1 MNLFVL
7 FLIRLF
13 GASENE
19 TSHAFNFDAHLVL
32 NLPVPNVHQNFGFTP
47 LHVCATI
54 MYTLWWSFIEEPSL
68 ETSGFSLYFSGS
80 CIPINPELS
89 YYCHY
94 LVPALAKTV

>member
-19 TSHAFNFDAHLVL
+19 TSRAFNFDVHLVL

-54 MYTLWWSFIEEPSL
+54 MYHCGGPLSKDLRSERR
-68 ETSGFSLYFSGS
+68 GS
-80 CIPINPELS
+80 PCIFQVVVFQSIRNFLII
-89 YYCHY
+89 
-94 LVPALAKTV
+94 ATT